1 MANSRIG
8 AVLLHKIN
16 PARGVMRLAL
26 IGATG
31 MVGQVMRQVL
41 EERQFLVSQLLPV
54 GICVQPWAMDQLAR

>member
-1 MANSRIG
+1 
-8 AVLLHKIN
+8 
-16 PARGVMRLAL
+16 MRLAL

-54 GICVQPWAMDQLAR
+54 ASASNHGQWIN